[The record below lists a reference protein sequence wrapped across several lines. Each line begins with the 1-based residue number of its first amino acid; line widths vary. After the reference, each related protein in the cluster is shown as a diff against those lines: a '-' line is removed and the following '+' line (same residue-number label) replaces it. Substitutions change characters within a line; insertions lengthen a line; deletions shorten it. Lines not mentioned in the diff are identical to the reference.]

1 MNLTVD
7 GDSDYTT
14 TGSPDTFTAVS
25 DGSGGTEA
33 VSEQIN
39 GVCTA
44 VVELQALL
52 GDALDLKGSVADL
65 VTRLARNLDTN
76 GTLPKGNAFPTMPS
90 PVEGQMFYRQ
100 DLDSLYI
107 FNGVSWLTVTQGTA
121 QGTID
126 HGSLGGLDD
135 PEDHPWAALVD
146 MSRVLT
152 GDPEIK
158 KNTPRLRLKG
168 TEASAQEY
176 ALTESGG
183 DLRLER
189 NDGSES
195 VPSWTTLNSL
205 LNVFFP
211 VPTGTGSGSS
221 STYGGDFTSSGDA
234 NLSGVN
240 FYNTFHLQA
249 GHTYTVP
256 VGKRCVVIVAKTSIT
271 IDGTITAAGAGASG
285 GAGGSS
291 SPTAPIAGS
300 PGTDQPGGGGGG
312 VGAAGGPVWL
322 HGISVQAGGAPGYP
336 GATGTQLTA
345 SEVARGWSVLSS
357 LLGGGGGGGGNGSG
371 SSGGSGGAGGGSII
385 LIAPV
390 INFAATAV
398 LNTSGSNATAA
409 GGGVGD
415 SGGGGGGAG
424 NIWLVYR
431 QLTDLGATF
440 TQTGGV
446 GSAAGGGGGGAAG
459 GNGAAGVIEKL
470 VLQ

>member
-7 GDSDYTT
+7 GDSNYTT
-14 TGSPDTFTAVS
+14 TGNPDTYTAVS

-39 GVCTA
+39 GVCQA

-52 GDALDLKGSVADL
+52 GDATELKGSVADL

-76 GTLPKGNAFPTMPS
+76 GTLPKGNAFPTLPA

-126 HGSLGGLDD
+126 HGSLGGLLDD
-135 PEDHPWAALVD
+135 GHPQYLRTD
-146 MSRVLT
+146 GSRVET
-152 GDPEIK
+152 GDHEIK

-195 VPSWTTLNSL
+195 VPSWTLLSSL
-205 LNVFFP
+205 LNAFFP
-211 VPTGTGSGSS
+211 VPTNTGAGS
-221 STYGGDFTSSGDA
+221 TLAFGGDFTSSGDA

-256 VGKRCVVIVAKTSIT
+256 TGKKCVVIVAKTSIT
-271 IDGTITAAGAGASG
+271 IDGTITSVGAG
-285 GAGGSS
+285 GAGGTGITSGA
-291 SPTAPIAGS
+291 TQGED
-300 PGTDQPGGGGGG
+300 GTDQPAGGGGHGDAGSDGANGG
-312 VGAAGGPVWL
+312 RVLL
-322 HGISVQAGGAPGYP
+322 HGCVLQAGGAG
-336 GATGTQLTA
+336 GATGSAPTQISGADVTRLWQT
-345 SEVARGWSVLSS
+345 LSAAM
-357 LLGGGGGGGGNGSG
+357 
-371 SSGGSGGAGGGSII
+371 GGAGGGS
-385 LIAPV
+385 
-390 INFAATAV
+390 
-398 LNTSGSNATAA
+398 
-409 GGGVGD
+409 GGND
-415 SGGGGGGAG
+415 SGPNA
-424 NIWLVYR
+424 
-431 QLTDLGATF
+431 
-440 TQTGGV
+440 
-446 GSAAGGGGGGAAG
+446 GAAG
-459 GNGAAGVIEKL
+459 GNGGGTIVLIAPVITLANTAVLNSSGQNGTDSVNVGAGGGGSAGNIWLIYRQLTDAGATYTMTKGTKGVASGAGGSGGDGVDGVKQLL